1 MSAAAGGGGGPNRGR
16 PAVKGKPATL
26 KSEVAE
32 YKRRRIRE
40 EASHLIYRLG
50 YESTTLDAV
59 AERLHVTKPFIYSH
73 YKNKGEILYDI
84 CRTGIALSLESLR
97 AALTSRESPTER
109 LRLAVEQVARIVID
123 NQEYIVVYEREEKN
137 LDPADAREI
146 RDQRHRFDK
155 ELGALLAEGQ
165 ASGEF
170 EIDDISLASI
180 TIGGMISWVSLWYSP
195 EGKRPASEIIA
206 HLIRSVEKIVAPRR
220 RG

>member
-1 MSAAAGGGGGPNRGR
+1 MKAKS
-16 PAVKGKPATL
+16 ATL
-26 KSEVAE
+26 KSEVAD

-73 YKNKGEILYDI
+73 YRNKGEILFDI
-84 CRTGIALSLESLR
+84 CRTGIALSLEALR
-97 AALTSRESPTER
+97 AALQTRGSEMER
-109 LRLAVEQVARIVID
+109 LRLAIGQVARIVID

-137 LDPADAREI
+137 LEPGDARQI
-146 RDQRHRFDK
+146 REQRHRFDK

-180 TIGGMISWVSLWYSP
+180 TIGGMLSWVSLWYSP
-195 EGKRPASEIIA
+195 EGKRSASEIIA
-206 HLIRSVEKIVAPRR
+206 HLIRSVEKIVSPRH
-220 RG
+220 GS